1 MLVNRLSEVMGKRRM
16 KVTELAAA
24 SGLARNTV
32 TELYYDRAK
41 MISLATLERL
51 CVALRCQ
58 PGELF
63 EVQCPTPAVKQEK
76 EQW

>member
-1 MLVNRLSEVMGKRRM
+1 M

-63 EVQCPTPAVKQEK
+63 EVQCPTPRKEK
-76 EQW
+76 GS